1 VVEMGKTLMVQISR
15 ALEEWITA
23 LDVLKD
29 PIFLH
34 DESFRIIRCN
44 KAYQQLAGLPFQQI
58 IGQNYYDVFPKREG
72 PMPHCLRVKEV
83 PHVASAEDEIQV
95 GDRLFR
101 SRSYAV
107 NDETGAYRYSIHILE
122 DITEQHDTEE
132 KLLYEKNFTDKLI
145 ESIPDIFFLMD
156 KEGRFL
162 RWNKRVEQL
171 LDLQGGI
178 LKGHDALR
186 FVHRRDRRQ
195 LRKQI
200 VATFTGEGS
209 TSEARILTQ
218 KGIRHYAFTSKR
230 IDAPHVEA
238 VIGIGIDITAR
249 KKTELLLQE
258 ERDFSERLIDMAP
271 VIIMTFDPEGRVTK
285 INRHMELISGYTFE
299 EVKNRSFRMFV
310 DEEMHATAHM
320 HFRDAIEGNHTQGI
334 IGPLKTKNGHM
345 LQIQWYDKPLKNTKG
360 ETVGVLAIGMDVTER
375 LTSQEKLELFRAL
388 LDHSGDAIE
397 ILDPDT
403 LHFLDV
409 NETECLALGY
419 SRDELLGG
427 MSIYDIDPV
436 YTPELLQKAKRQ
448 IKKEGSIRF
457 EGLHRRK
464 DGSTFPVE
472 ISTTLVELG
481 RPYFLTIARNITK
494 RKQIDAAL
502 KNEAA
507 RRRVL
512 MESSRDGIAIFN
524 QKHEIVEANARFA
537 EMLGYTPEE
546 LLKCHTWDFEA
557 AMSEAQIR
565 KAFADM
571 PSIHTTI
578 ETQHRRKDGTFYD
591 AEVSLGGTVVGS
603 EPLLFSITRDITERK
618 EAAESLKRAN
628 RALKTLSAG
637 NLALVRATSEE
648 GLLKEVTKLV
658 VRNGGYS
665 LATVVYLEDD
675 PEKSLTPV
683 AWAGYRRQRYW
694 VQGLSWG
701 TTENGNFPTAL
712 AVRKGKTQICRE
724 IGESAY
730 YDPWRKA
737 AAARGYVSCI
747 ALPLFE
753 NGRVFGVLSIY
764 ATEPESFDKDEVHL
778 LEELAND
785 LAYGILNLRTR
796 AAHEQH
802 EALLRDSLEQ
812 SIQAIAA
819 TVESRDPYTAGH
831 QKRVAELSTAIGREM
846 GLDDEHLRA
855 LGFAG
860 IIHDLGKIH
869 IPAEILS
876 KPGQLSDIEY
886 KLIQTHPEAGYDIVK
901 DIRFPWPIAQI
912 ILQHHERLDGSG
924 YPNGLKGD
932 AILLEAKIIAV
943 ADTVDAIASHRPYRS
958 ARGIDVAMRELK
970 NGSGSAFEPAVV
982 DACIR
987 LFTEKSFSFE
997 TESPLLALD

>member
-1 VVEMGKTLMVQISR
+1 MVEMGKALTAQITR

-44 KAYQQLAGLPFQQI
+44 KAYQRLAGLPFEQI
-58 IGQNYYDVFPKREG
+58 IGRQYYDVFPKSGG
-72 PMPHCLRVKEV
+72 PMPHCRRVKEI
-83 PHVASAEDEIQV
+83 PHVASAEDEIKV
-95 GDRLFR
+95 GDTLFR

-107 NDETGAYRYSIHILE
+107 NDETGEYRYAIHILE
-122 DITEQHDTEE
+122 DITEQHNTEE
-132 KLLYEKNFTDKLI
+132 MLLYEKNFTDKLI

-156 KEGRFL
+156 KEGHFL

-171 LDLQGGI
+171 LDLQGGM

-186 FVHRRDRRQ
+186 FVHRKDRRQ

-200 VATFTGEGS
+200 VATFTGAGA

-218 KGIRHYAFTSKR
+218 KGIRHYALTSKR
-230 IDAPHVEA
+230 IDAPHVDA
-238 VIGIGIDITAR
+238 VIGIGIDITER
-249 KKTELLLQE
+249 KQTELLLQE
-258 ERDFSERLIDMAP
+258 ERDFSERLIEMAP
-271 VIIMTFDPEGRVTK
+271 VIIMTFDPEGRITK
-285 INRHMELISGYTFE
+285 INRHMEFLSGYTFA
-299 EVKNRSFRMFV
+299 EVRNQDFRLFV
-310 DEEMHATAHM
+310 DKAAYAAAHV
-320 HFRDAIEGNHTQGI
+320 HFHNALGGNHSQGI
-334 IGPLKTKNGHM
+334 IGPLRTKSGKI
-345 LQIQWYDKPLKNTKG
+345 LQIEWYDKPLKNAKG
-360 ETVGVLAIGMDVTER
+360 ETIGVLAIGMDVTER
-375 LTSQEKLELFRAL
+375 LASQEQLELFRAL
-388 LDHSGDAIE
+388 LDHSTDAIE

-403 LHFLDV
+403 LRFLDV
-409 NETECLALGY
+409 NETESLLLGY
-419 SRDELLGG
+419 SRDELLH
-427 MSIYDIDPV
+427 MSVFDIDPD
-436 YTPELLQKAKRQ
+436 YSLQALEET
-448 IKKEGSIRF
+448 KKEIEKNGSVNF
-457 EGLHRRK
+457 ESIHRRV

-481 RPYFLTIARNITK
+481 SPYILTIARDITERQK
-494 RKQIDAAL
+494 TEAAL
-502 KNEAA
+502 QNEAT

-512 MESSRDGIAIFN
+512 MESSLDGIAVFN
-524 QKHEIVEANARFA
+524 QNHEIVEANTRFA
-537 EMLGYTPEE
+537 EMLGYTLEE
-546 LLKCHTWDFEA
+546 LLKLHTWDFEA
-557 AMSEAQIR
+557 AMSEANIR
-565 KAFADM
+565 EAFEDLS
-571 PSIHTTI
+571 SIHAII

-591 AEVSLGGTVVGS
+591 AEVSLGGAMVGD

-618 EAAESLKRAN
+618 EAEKSLKSAN

-637 NLALVRATSEE
+637 NLALVRAVSEE
-648 GLLKEVTKLV
+648 GLLRDVTKLIV
-658 VRNGGYS
+658 KNGGYR
-665 LATVVYLEDD
+665 LAAVIYAKDD
-675 PEKSLTPV
+675 PEKSLTPI
-683 AWAGYRRQRYW
+683 AWAGYRRQQYW
-694 VQGLSWG
+694 IQGLNWG
-701 TTENGNFPTAL
+701 KTEKGNFPTGL
-712 AVRKGKTQICRE
+712 AVRNKKTQICRE
-724 IGESAY
+724 IGKSAY
-730 YDPWRKA
+730 YEPWRRA
-737 AAARGYVSCI
+737 AASRGYISCI

-753 NGRVFGVLSIY
+753 NERVFGVLSIY
-764 ATEPESFDKDEVHL
+764 ASEPEPFDADEVHL
-778 LEELAND
+778 LEELAGD

-796 AAHEQH
+796 VAHEQH

-846 GLDDEHLRA
+846 GLDDERLRA

-876 KPGQLSDIEY
+876 KPGRLSDLEY
-886 KLIQTHPEAGYDIVK
+886 KLIQTHPEAGYEIIK

-932 AILLEAKIIAV
+932 AILLEAKIISV

-982 DACIR
+982 DACVR
-987 LFTEKSFSFE
+987 LFTEKTFTFE
-997 TESPLLALD
+997 TESPLRMSD